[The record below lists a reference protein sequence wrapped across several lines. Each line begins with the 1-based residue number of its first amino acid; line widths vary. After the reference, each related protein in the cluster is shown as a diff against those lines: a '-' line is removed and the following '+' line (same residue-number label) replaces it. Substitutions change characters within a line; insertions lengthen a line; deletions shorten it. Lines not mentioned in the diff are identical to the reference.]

1 MTRFAPRPEPPY
13 YAVIFTAQRTGG
25 DDDDGDAEAAA
36 RMAELAAQ
44 QNGYLGVE
52 STRDAT
58 GLGITV
64 SYWRTLDDIAAWR
77 RQLEHSAARDKGR
90 ARWYSHYEL
99 RIARVERA
107 YGWDRA
113 DGTRP
118 GDGGP

>member
-13 YAVIFTAQRTGG
+13 YAVIFTAQRTEG
-25 DDDDGDAEAAA
+25 DQGYADAAA
-36 RMAELAAQ
+36 RMAALAAQ
-44 QNGYLGVE
+44 QSGYLGVE
-52 STRDAT
+52 STRDAA

-77 RQLEHSAARDKGR
+77 RQVDHAATRDQGR

-107 YGWDRA
+107 YGWDLG
-113 DGTRP
+113 DGARP
-118 GDGGP
+118 GDGGT